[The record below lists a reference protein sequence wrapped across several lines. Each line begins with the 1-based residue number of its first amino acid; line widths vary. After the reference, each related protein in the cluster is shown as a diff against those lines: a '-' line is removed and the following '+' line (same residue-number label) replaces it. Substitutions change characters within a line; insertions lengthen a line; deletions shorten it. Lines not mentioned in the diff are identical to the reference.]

1 MVRLGHPARV
11 LADIQKY
18 SLDAIVS
25 QYDGSDVIDDM
36 QLEISKLKVGLSVLN
51 FSKPFL

>member
-1 MVRLGHPARV
+1 MKIVRLGHPAR
-11 LADIQKY
+11 LLSNIQKF

-36 QLEISKLKVGLSVLN
+36 QSEISKLKVCV
-51 FSKPFL
+51 